1 MAACRIS
8 RRRVRRPM
16 TETAAAGEQQTHKR
30 WGDHAPSGF
39 GVGTIQ
45 GWQEVFVSI
54 RSINSICDIIYSYEK
69 T

>member
-30 WGDHAPSGF
+30 RADHAPSGF
-39 GVGTIQ
+39 GLGAT
-45 GWQEVFVSI
+45 GLT
-54 RSINSICDIIYSYEK
+54 RSVCVN
-69 T
+69 